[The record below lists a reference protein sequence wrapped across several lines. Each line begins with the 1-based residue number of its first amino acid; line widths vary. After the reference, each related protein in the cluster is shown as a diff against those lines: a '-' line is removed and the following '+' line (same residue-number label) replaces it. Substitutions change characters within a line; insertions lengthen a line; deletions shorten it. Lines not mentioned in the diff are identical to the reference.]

1 MESWLA
7 INFLDH
13 IMDYNQGIKG
23 KPKPLVVAD
32 YHT

>member
-7 INFLDH
+7 IFLDH

>member
-1 MESWLA
+1 
-7 INFLDH
+7 
-13 IMDYNQGIKG
+13 MDYNQGIKG